1 VNDANSTTR
10 PRPARA
16 TRSRRVGRAAAETAA
31 VPGGALAFQRMFTRL
46 GCQGRPP
53 QFAVEFYPYANLS
66 HTIRLRDDDA
76 IARLSDV
83 LRGAPLGVIE
93 ATAAVLLGRL
103 YRRRVPHELMHLYR
117 QFSAAPSTER
127 RIRRLR
133 QHRARRP
140 TLPAR
145 GQTHDLAPLF
155 TALNQDYFGGRLHR
169 PGLAWSARIWRRQLG
184 CFDPG
189 LDLIVLNARL
199 DRPGTPQFVVESILF
214 HEMLHVKHPLRVARC
229 GLEIHSLEFRRE
241 EKRFAHYE
249 RARRYLKRMR

>member
-1 VNDANSTTR
+1 MPPRKIPPRRSAANRERRKFHNPAAAR
-10 PRPARA
+10 PRHAIQAR
-16 TRSRRVGRAAAETAA
+16 RPRRRRNSRRAR
-31 VPGGALAFQRMFTRL
+31 R
-46 GCQGRPP
+46 RPRVSAHV

-145 GQTHDLAPLF
+145 
-155 TALNQDYFGGRLHR
+155 
-169 PGLAWSARIWRRQLG
+169 SARIWRRQLG